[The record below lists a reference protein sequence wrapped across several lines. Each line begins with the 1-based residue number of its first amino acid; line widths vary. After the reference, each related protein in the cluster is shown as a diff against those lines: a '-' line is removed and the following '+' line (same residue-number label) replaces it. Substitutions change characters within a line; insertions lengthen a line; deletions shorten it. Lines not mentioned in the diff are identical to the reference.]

1 MSISASDVVIYRSER
16 LTDETDGGG
25 QMTGTVIPNGQINNL
40 WDDISRP
47 LMATGGVS
55 FRKLFLAIRSANT
68 DKGLG
73 GHIIILKDSAAANV
87 STLLVQTG
95 DHYDERLSAQNNVEQ
110 YVVMSTRSPLRPVG
124 TQRAGQTALIVY
136 AERESDAPEIGEVLV
151 LKDSS
156 AEQAVK
162 IVRVDTR
169 PATYTYVASN
179 GDYATFK
186 AFEMTLKI
194 TQRLTRDFA
203 GADPAPVANHATD
216 IFKTQTNAT
225 ARYYGIKPL
234 SLAAQAGEREVRV
247 GSIFSPL
254 VPAATTEQP
263 ILDQRPGLLA
273 NVIQP
278 IGGSRT
284 TNLGTR
290 NGDAFLTLPTSWVPG
305 SLRLT
310 IGGSV
315 YADDGAGLQLTSGVE
330 RLSAGAVV
338 DALKGTLQLSLLSS
352 QSISAAYLPGVAV
365 ELMPYTDSVLIT
377 AGNRQLTYTD
387 QLAPAPM
394 PGSVRIEFS
403 YLGRWYT
410 ITDNGTGVLTGPSVS
425 GSVNYETGS
434 VSFTLPGE
442 PDTGSEII
450 YTWARSP
457 FMTKIAAPLDA
468 WLMVDLPGIPI
479 AGSAVISWQRN
490 GSNYTATSDSNNDLT
505 GNASGYIIGNRI
517 FMRPSAVP
525 TSAIN
530 VVYDRWLSGQQAA
543 TINVSAQTSGT
554 LTLNTGVSDII
565 PGSVS
570 FTLKTSVDVNTTI
583 GGIVTKTRIARDW
596 PIFCDHYNRVTLSNG
611 TQFGT
616 LNPET
621 GVMTID
627 ASELTIDVREY
638 VQVSTGVV
646 RGGGQFETVTKTLR
660 IESQSL
666 SVRYRSNSTS
676 EPATHSQALADT
688 NIETVLDAA
697 QPFVPGSIVLT
708 LGGTELVDRRDGYL
722 YRSFNAATAAGLQTG
737 QIDYSGGRAV
747 IPVASI
753 AADLSNLNGQLVC
766 AAIGIGAAAAVNS
779 VVFRSVASPL
789 RPSGLQFL
797 ARRAA
802 DTALMRAESVND
814 GSIAGSFD
822 TGDVLGQLPQMGGI
836 NGYTLPIVPEPAN
849 AGTASGSVNYE
860 TGVVRITF
868 SQPVILSTLTY
879 NAVSYTTIPLDPTV
893 LGLNPVKLPTNG
905 TVPVFQPGYL
915 AVVHNTESVPLAT
928 PTAAQVIDCG
938 RTNLAVITIRDATG
952 ADLDPAMYVADRAM
966 GTVTLAD
973 PFLAQDSQGN
983 SLTMPLTLSHRVE
996 DVVSLGAVGVDGVLQ
1011 LLTELTHDYPANN
1024 SYISAAVYIG
1034 TMQARIK
1041 NLHDRQTD
1049 NDTFSDTNGTEAVA
1063 SYDSVNFPIL
1073 IDNRSAV
1080 KERWKLKF
1088 TSSTNF
1094 QCIGEKRGVIGTG
1107 TINADFSPINPF
1119 TGQPYFTIK
1128 QQGWGGGWVTSNVLR
1143 FDTDPAAG
1151 PVWAIRTVLPSSG
1164 AAPEDATIFE
1174 GRVEAD

>member
-47 LMATGGVS
+47 LMATGGVAM
-55 FRKLFLAIRSANT
+55 RKLFLAIRSANT

-73 GHIIILKDSAAANV
+73 GHFMILKDSVAANV
-87 STLLVQTG
+87 STLLFQTG
-95 DHYDERLSAQNNVEQ
+95 DHYDERLSAQDKVEQ

-124 TQRAGQTALIVY
+124 TQRQGQTALIVY
-136 AERESDAPEIGEVLV
+136 AEHASDSPEIGEVLV
-151 LKDSS
+151 LKDGA

-169 PATYTYVASN
+169 PATYTYVANN
-179 GDYATFK
+179 GDYRTFS
-186 AFEMTLKI
+186 AYEMTLKI

-225 ARYYGIKPL
+225 AQYYGIKPL
-234 SLAAQAGEREVRV
+234 SLAAQVGEREVRV

-254 VPAATTEQP
+254 VPAATTEQA

-284 TNLGTR
+284 THLGTR
-290 NGDAFLTLPTSWVPG
+290 NGDVFLTLPTSWVPG
-305 SLRLT
+305 SLRVT

-315 YADDGAGLQLTSGVE
+315 YADDGAGLKLTSGIE
-330 RLSAGAVV
+330 RLSATALV
-338 DALKGTLQLSLLSS
+338 DAFKGTLQLSLLSS
-352 QSISAAYLPGVAV
+352 QSISAAYLPGVVV
-365 ELMPYTDSVLIT
+365 ELMPYTDSVPIT

-387 QLAPAPM
+387 QLAPTPM
-394 PGSVRIEFS
+394 PGSVRIEFA

-410 ITDNGTGVLTGPSVS
+410 VTDNGTGVLTGPSVS
-425 GSVNYETGS
+425 GSVNYDTGS

-442 PDTGSEII
+442 PDMGSEII

-457 FMTKIAAPLDA
+457 FTTKSAAPLDA
-468 WLMVDLPGIPI
+468 WLVVDLPAIPI
-479 AGSAVISWQRN
+479 AGSAVITWQRGN
-490 GSNYTATSDSNNDLT
+490 SHYTATADNNNDLT
-505 GNASGYIIGNRI
+505 GHASGYIIGRRI
-517 FMRPSAVP
+517 FIRPSAVP

-530 VVYDRWLSGQQAA
+530 VVYERWLSDQQMA
-543 TINVSAQTSGT
+543 TVNVNAQTGGA
-554 LTLNTGVSDII
+554 LILNTGASDII

-583 GGIVTKTRIARDW
+583 GGIVTKTRISRDW
-596 PIFCDHYNRVTLSNG
+596 SISCDHYNRVMASATQVG
-611 TQFGT
+611 TI
-616 LNPET
+616 NPAT
-621 GVMTID
+621 GVITLD
-627 ASELTIDVREY
+627 GSAFTLDVREY
-638 VQVSTGVV
+638 VQVTTGVI

-666 SVRYRSNSTS
+666 SVRYRSTSTS
-676 EPATHSQALADT
+676 EPATHNQALADT
-688 NIETVLDAA
+688 NIEAVLDTA
-697 QPFVPGSIVLT
+697 QPFVPGSILLT
-708 LGGTELVDRRDGYL
+708 LGGIELVDRRDGYL

-747 IPVASI
+747 IPVAPI

-766 AAIGIGAAAAVNS
+766 AAIGIGAAAAVKS
-779 VVFRSVASPL
+779 VVFRSIASPL

-822 TGDVLGQLPQMGGI
+822 TGDVLGQLPQTGGI
-836 NGYTLPIVPEPAN
+836 NGYALPIVLEPAT

-915 AVVHNTESVPLAT
+915 AVVHNTESVSLAA
-928 PTAAQVIDCG
+928 PTAGQVIDCG
-938 RTNLAVITIRDATG
+938 RTNLAVVTIRDATG
-952 ADLDPAMYVADRAM
+952 ADLDPAMYVSDRAT

-973 PFLAQDSQGN
+973 PFLAQDAEGN
-983 SLTMPLTLSHRVE
+983 SMTMPLTLSHRIE

-1049 NDTFSDTNGTEAVA
+1049 NGTFSDTSGAEAVA

-1088 TSSTNF
+1088 TSSTGF

-1107 TINADFSPINPF
+1107 SINADFSPINPF

-1143 FDTDPAAG
+1143 FDTDPAAA